1 MEIQKLME
9 IGPITPQLLRDYSDE
24 LRRKSNEMQKLAKEI
39 RERMA
44 ISELVDS
51 LSHEDEKSI
60 DLLRSA
66 LLIARIDNEHFDLND
81 YLKKAD
87 SLAERIKSEFP
98 ENANDS
104 NESKSLF
111 DNCLMKW
118 DSMEALWIFITVQTV
133 I

>member
-51 LSHEDEKSI
+51 LSVEDENQSI
-60 DLLRSA
+60 
-66 LLIARIDNEHFDLND
+66 
-81 YLKKAD
+81 
-87 SLAERIKSEFP
+87 
-98 ENANDS
+98 
-104 NESKSLF
+104 
-111 DNCLMKW
+111 C
-118 DSMEALWIFITVQTV
+118 
-133 I
+133 